1 MYIYIF
7 LLFFFNIKKIII
19 PVFPG
24 DAKNPQVKQKISNS
38 SVRSLLYKSFIR
50 SYSHHTN
57 KEMSRTLII
66 PEFPPI
72 VSTSKDE
79 IRRDC
84 ERKISIVSLASWSKT
99 CITSIFESFILKEE
113 YFKINSSSLRMIP
126 EKKKNIT
133 LHIEFRLE
141 NGNLFQN

>member
-1 MYIYIF
+1 MFRFIFLFPFFPLPLCFSRYKKAKKFTVSRSNKKFQQFFFYFRENKISLFTQKCIYIF

-84 ERKISIVSLASWSKT
+84 ERKISIVSLAS
-99 CITSIFESFILKEE
+99 
-113 YFKINSSSLRMIP
+113 
-126 EKKKNIT
+126 
-133 LHIEFRLE
+133 
-141 NGNLFQN
+141 